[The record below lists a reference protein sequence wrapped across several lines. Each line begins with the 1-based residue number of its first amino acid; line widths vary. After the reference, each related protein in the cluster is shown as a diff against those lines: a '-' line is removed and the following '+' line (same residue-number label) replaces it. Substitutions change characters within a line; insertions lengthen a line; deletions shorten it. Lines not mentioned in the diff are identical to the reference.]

1 MYPPYPHV
9 RLYVNIYVIY
19 TPVLCMH
26 TGERIRK
33 YLYDIYN
40 CALHTYRRAH
50 GKLALIHTWSN
61 VFHTM
66 WSCAQKIKKR
76 MNNVDIKIRISYL
89 CTYWTTPVFLL
100 RTGERIAKLP
110 GLGVTAELHT
120 GTIKSHLYCLSTP
133 LYAPLLPIRT
143 SIAYT
148 HLYCLYAPLLP
159 IHTSIAYTHLSTLS
173 TPPYSILHTT
183 KCMISKDSRQPPY
196 SILYTPH
203 YIHLR
208 ADHWEIS
215 FCWDSTSQRR
225 CAIQDTSEASSP
237 RYPLEPIPSRA
248 VSCIATSLL
257 RICTCVWWG
266 RWACLPCHAE
276 TDCSKSPSESFLH
289 DSCSSEY
296 HIATDWNRLQRN
308 THDHVVEHM

>member
-148 HLYCLYAPLLP
+148 HLYCLYTPLLP
-159 IHTSIAYTHLSTLS
+159 IHTSRLYRHLHTLYSTLQS
-173 TPPYSILHTT
+173 VWYQKTRGSLHTPYSILHTT
-183 KCMISKDSRQPPY
+183 FTCELTIEKF
-196 SILYTPH
+196 H
-203 YIHLR
+203 F
-208 ADHWEIS
+208 AEI
-215 FCWDSTSQRR
+215 QRHSGGAR
-225 CAIQDTSEASSP
+225 FKTQVRLPVRDT
-237 RYPLEPIPSRA
+237 L
-248 VSCIATSLL
+248 
-257 RICTCVWWG
+257 
-266 RWACLPCHAE
+266 
-276 TDCSKSPSESFLH
+276 
-289 DSCSSEY
+289 
-296 HIATDWNRLQRN
+296 
-308 THDHVVEHM
+308 

>member
-148 HLYCLYAPLLP
+148 HLYCLYTPLD
-159 IHTSIAYTHLSTLS
+159 SIDT
-173 TPPYSILHTT
+173 
-183 KCMISKDSRQPPY
+183 

-203 YIHLR
+203 YKVYDIKRLEAASILHTLYSTLHSLASWPLR
-208 ADHWEIS
+208 NFILLRFNVTAEVR
-215 FCWDSTSQRR
+215 DSRHKWGFQS
-225 CAIQDTSEASSP
+225 A
-237 RYPLEPIPSRA
+237 IPSRA
-248 VSCIATSLL
+248 DTL
-257 RICTCVWWG
+257 
-266 RWACLPCHAE
+266 
-276 TDCSKSPSESFLH
+276 
-289 DSCSSEY
+289 
-296 HIATDWNRLQRN
+296 
-308 THDHVVEHM
+308 